1 MTKDKIPYLII
12 LILIIIST
20 ILYFRGNPKQ
30 TDTTDYKHQ
39 IDSLQYN
46 IDSLKINNELI
57 FDSIHILNGE
67 KEWYNDQVINLQK
80 QLKNEKK
87 KTQSMVDAVDAWI
100 DNDVQWFFTNRYKGF
115 FPDSITNPISKISR

>member
-100 DNDVQWFFTNRYKGF
+100 NNDV
-115 FPDSITNPISKISR
+115 